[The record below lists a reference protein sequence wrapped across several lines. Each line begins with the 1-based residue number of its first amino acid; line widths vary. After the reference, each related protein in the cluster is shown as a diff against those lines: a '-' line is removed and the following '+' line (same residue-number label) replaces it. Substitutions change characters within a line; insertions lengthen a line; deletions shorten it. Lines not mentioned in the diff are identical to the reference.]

1 MDLGYLLKI
10 LARRKWVILAAA
22 LGAAFLTFM
31 LVGLKPAKYK
41 SSAILATGIVNY
53 KGINSDGSDAF
64 VQQYQI
70 ENAFSNLTE
79 FVQSRSSLKILAIE
93 MLQHDL
99 KAKVSGGSPFRQ
111 PNKQLM
117 NFTEDEEAKL
127 LQYLN
132 KISLDSLDDP
142 SFDPNFDF
150 LLDKVSRSYGYDHD
164 QTIKALSVKR
174 KGSTDYL
181 TIELTT
187 ENPKLSQFITN
198 TFVKRL
204 RVYYQNL
211 ALREKRKNVENFNA
225 LAAQKKWVV
234 DSTQG
239 KMFNYL
245 RSKGIPVLGKQS
257 EELVS
262 QLSELELAK
271 QRAISKKKTA
281 DKSIS
286 VLDTAI
292 YDKSRGDSRET
303 RSRVADKYTTDER
316 LDRVHQLKQKS
327 IESGGKDEEIETQ
340 LADAE
345 RALQRSIQS
354 SARSIGKAKQ
364 NDESRRTKEEL
375 YKDKVN
381 TSIDKIEAEESLDD
395 IQRRIAS
402 IRGSLSSNVA
412 YDEISTQLRDDQ
424 NRALLEFD
432 GINQELIKA
441 KLELE
446 NYENR
451 LNIVEYAQLPEWPE
465 PDRQVLLSV
474 FAGIVA
480 ATLSTILI
488 FLLAYFDNS
497 LQSPDLFKK
506 FTNNLPLLGAVTVI
520 PVKNLDLNKVFSA
533 GGETPQYTSYR
544 EGLRKI
550 RSQLIHSGKHI
561 YLIVSA
567 KPREGKTFTMH
578 GLAYSLAANNK
589 RVLMLDTNFK
599 TPLPE
604 AYIDQPTPNANFLN
618 EAIRQH
624 GMDKI
629 FEIKRNGQPFAG
641 EANIDIIGNTGLH
654 QSPAEL
660 LDPTRFRAFL
670 QTLREQYDFIF
681 MESAALNTYSD
692 AQELLP
698 YTDAVIAVFNASS
711 VVKPADQESLNY
723 LKTLGDKFAGAVL
736 TGVDVRNI

>member
-22 LGAAFLTFM
+22 LGAALLTFM
-31 LVGLKPAKYK
+31 LVGLKSAKYK
-41 SSAILATGIVNY
+41 SSAILATGIVDY

-99 KAKVSGGSPFRQ
+99 NARASKGTPYRQ
-111 PNKQLM
+111 PNKKLM
-117 NFTEDEEAKL
+117 NFTDEEEARL
-127 LQYLN
+127 LKYVN
-132 KISLDSLDDP
+132 KINLDSLDSP
-142 SFDPNFDF
+142 SFDPDFDF
-150 LLDKVSRSYGYDHD
+150 LLDKISRSYGYDHD
-164 QTIKALSVKR
+164 QMIKALSVKR

-181 TIELTT
+181 TIEMTT
-187 ENPKLSQFITN
+187 EKPELSQYIAN
-198 TFVKRL
+198 TYVKRL

-211 ALREKRKNVENFNA
+211 ALREKRKNVENFNV
-225 LAAQKKWVV
+225 LANQKKWVV
-234 DSTQG
+234 DSTQS
-239 KMFNYL
+239 KLFNYL
-245 RSKGIPVLGKQS
+245 RSKGIPVLSKQS
-257 EELVS
+257 EGLVS

-271 QRAISKKKTA
+271 QKALSKKKAA
-281 DKSIS
+281 DKSIT

-292 YDKSRGDSRET
+292 HDKSSGDSRET
-303 RSRVADKYTTDER
+303 RNRVADKYTTDQRLER
-316 LDRVHQLKQKS
+316 VRQLKQKS
-327 IESGGKDEEIETQ
+327 IESGGKDEEIEAQ

-375 YKDKVN
+375 YKEKVS

-395 IQRRIAS
+395 IERRIAT

-424 NRALLEFD
+424 NRAILEFD
-432 GINQELIKA
+432 EVNSQLIKA

-465 PDRQVLLSV
+465 PDRQILLSV

-480 ATLSTILI
+480 ATLATILI

-506 FTNNLPLLGAVTVI
+506 FTDNLPLLGAVSVI
-520 PVKNLDLNKVFSA
+520 PVKNLDLNKVFSSN
-533 GGETPQYTSYR
+533 GESPQYTPFR
-544 EGLRKI
+544 ESLRKI
-550 RSQLIHSGKHI
+550 RSQLIQSGKHI
-561 YLIVSA
+561 FLIVSA

-604 AYIDQPTPNANFLN
+604 SYINQPTPNADFLN
-618 EAIRQH
+618 HAIAQH
-624 GMDKI
+624 GLDGV
-629 FEIKRNGQPFAG
+629 FELKRNGRPGDG

-660 LDPTRFRAFL
+660 LDPEKFKAFL

-698 YTDAVIAVFNASS
+698 YSDALIAVFKADSA
-711 VVKPADQESLNY
+711 VKPSDQESLNY

-736 TGVDVRNI
+736 TGVDARNI

>member
-22 LGAAFLTFM
+22 LGAALLTFM
-31 LVGLKPAKYK
+31 LVGLKSAKYK
-41 SSAILATGIVNY
+41 SSAILATGIVDY
-53 KGINSDGSDAF
+53 KCINSDGSDAF

-99 KAKVSGGSPFRQ
+99 NARASKGTPYRQ
-111 PNKQLM
+111 PNKKLM
-117 NFTEDEEAKL
+117 NFTDEEEARL
-127 LQYLN
+127 LKYVN
-132 KISLDSLDDP
+132 KINLDSLDSP
-142 SFDPNFDF
+142 SFDPDFDF
-150 LLDKVSRSYGYDHD
+150 LLDKISRSYGYDHD
-164 QTIKALSVKR
+164 QMIKALSVKR

-181 TIELTT
+181 TIEMTT
-187 ENPKLSQFITN
+187 EKPELSQYIAN
-198 TFVKRL
+198 TYVKRL

-211 ALREKRKNVENFNA
+211 ALREKRKNVENFNV
-225 LAAQKKWVV
+225 LANQKKWVV
-234 DSTQG
+234 DSTQS
-239 KMFNYL
+239 KLFNYL
-245 RSKGIPVLGKQS
+245 RSKGIPVLSKQS
-257 EELVS
+257 EGLVS

-271 QRAISKKKTA
+271 QKALSKKKAA
-281 DKSIS
+281 DKSIT

-292 YDKSRGDSRET
+292 HDKSSGDSRET
-303 RSRVADKYTTDER
+303 RNRVADKYTTDQRLER
-316 LDRVHQLKQKS
+316 VRQLKQKS
-327 IESGGKDEEIETQ
+327 IESGGKDEEIEAQ

-375 YKDKVN
+375 YKEKVS

-395 IQRRIAS
+395 IERRIAT

-424 NRALLEFD
+424 NRAILEFD
-432 GINQELIKA
+432 EVNSQLIKA

-465 PDRQVLLSV
+465 PDRQILLSV

-480 ATLSTILI
+480 ATLATILI

-506 FTNNLPLLGAVTVI
+506 FTDNLPLLGAVSVI
-520 PVKNLDLNKVFSA
+520 PVKNLDLNKVFSSN
-533 GGETPQYTSYR
+533 GESPQYTPFR
-544 EGLRKI
+544 ESLRKI
-550 RSQLIHSGKHI
+550 RSQLIQSGKHI
-561 YLIVSA
+561 FLIVSA

-604 AYIDQPTPNANFLN
+604 SYINQPTPNADFLN
-618 EAIRQH
+618 HAIAQH
-624 GMDKI
+624 GLDSI
-629 FEIKRNGQPFAG
+629 FELKRNGRPGDG

-660 LDPTRFRAFL
+660 LDPEKFKAFL

-698 YTDAVIAVFNASS
+698 YSDALIAVFKADSA
-711 VVKPADQESLNY
+711 VKPSELSQNIGRQICRGRADRRGCEEY
-723 LKTLGDKFAGAVL
+723 L
-736 TGVDVRNI
+736 RR